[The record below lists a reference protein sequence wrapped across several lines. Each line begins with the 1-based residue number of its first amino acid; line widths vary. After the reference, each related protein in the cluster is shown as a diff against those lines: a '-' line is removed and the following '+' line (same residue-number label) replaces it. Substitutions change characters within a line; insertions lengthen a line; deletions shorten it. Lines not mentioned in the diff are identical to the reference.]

1 MSRPQAQRRKG
12 AHEVWHLR
20 MDARPRRRRFQS
32 NRPRPGRQRPESHP
46 SKDRTGDIRPPHPS
60 SRQQGPYPA
69 TQATIR
75 SRRQKRP
82 SREASARRKKLAGR
96 WAANKRWPGWKGSS
110 AHASLEQAQHPRS
123 PRKQKQMAL
132 QSGLRRTMQ
141 FRKSAQEERAPR
153 ARKAQWCAPTT
164 NSTED
169 CKRTVGRSDW
179 VLVPNASAKV
189 LAAVC
194 TASLAK

>member
-20 MDARPRRRRFQS
+20 VDARPRRRRFQS

-46 SKDRTGDIRPPHPS
+46 SKFRTGDIRPQRPS
-60 SRQQGPYPA
+60 TRQQDPA

-132 QSGLRRTMQ
+132 KSGLCRTMQ
-141 FRKSAQEERAPR
+141 FRKSAQEERAQQ

-169 CKRTVGRSDW
+169 CK
-179 VLVPNASAKV
+179 
-189 LAAVC
+189 
-194 TASLAK
+194 

>member
-60 SRQQGPYPA
+60 SRQQGIADRNSSGKPPQQGPPSPA
-69 TQATIR
+69 MQATIR

-132 QSGLRRTMQ
+132 KSGLCRTMQ
-141 FRKSAQEERAPR
+141 FRKSVQEERAQQ
-153 ARKAQWCAPTT
+153 ARKAQWCAPST

-169 CKRTVGRSDW
+169 C
-179 VLVPNASAKV
+179 
-189 LAAVC
+189 
-194 TASLAK
+194 